1 MHITVGKGSNTHPDG
16 FTIVELLIVIVVIAI
31 LAAVSLVAYNGIQG
45 RARISA
51 SASSAT
57 SVGKKLATYLLQN
70 NEQLPVDLAT
80 VGIANTADTT
90 YQYTPNTTVTP
101 QLYCVTVTI
110 SGVSSHVATGGS
122 VKDGPCVGHTGTA
135 PTTLAD
141 GTSCPAN
148 YILVPGSSLFGTD
161 EFCIMK
167 YEAKIVG
174 QANGNQSYSASF
186 VAESRADGSPW
197 ANISQTNAI
206 AEAAALG
213 GTSHLVTEAE
223 WLTIAHN
230 VLSVPS
236 NWSGGVVGGSNY
248 IYSGHNDNSPANPIA
263 ASTTDSDG
271 YNGTGNSSGSG
282 PTQRRTLT
290 LTNGEVIWDFAGNV
304 GELTQGTIL
313 ANQLP
318 GVIGENSYTYKQYNA
333 SDLTLNG
340 LSASALPKYGTAAA
354 SLWTTS
360 QGIGQVF
367 TNYGETQTF
376 TRGFYRG
383 GAYNT
388 SGSAGVLSLALVTG
402 SGSIGGVTVG
412 FRVAR

>member
-1 MHITVGKGSNTHPDG
+1 MYMKVGKRRKTFSSG

-31 LAAVSLVAYNGIQG
+31 LAAITLVAYNSIQS
-45 RARISA
+45 RARASA
-51 SASSAT
+51 SASSAA
-57 SVGKKLATYLLQN
+57 SVGKKVATYLLQN
-70 NEQLPVDLAT
+70 SDQVPVDLAA
-80 VGIANTADTT
+80 VGIVSTSDTN
-90 YQYTPNTTVTP
+90 YQYTPNTTVMP
-101 QLYCVTVTI
+101 QLYCATVTI
-110 SGVSSHVATGGS
+110 NGVSSHIASGGG
-122 VKDGPCVGHTGTA
+122 VKDGPCLGHTGTA

-174 QANGNQSYSASF
+174 QANGAQTYSASF
-186 VAESRADGSPW
+186 VAESRADGTPW
-197 ANISQTNAI
+197 TNVSQINAI
-206 AEAAALG
+206 AEASALG
-213 GTSHLVTEAE
+213 AAYHLVTEAE
-223 WLTIAHN
+223 WLTLAHN

-236 NWSGGVVGGSNY
+236 NWSNGSVGSNY
-248 IYSGHNDNSPANPIA
+248 IFMGHNDNSPANPIA

-340 LSASALPKYGTAAA
+340 LPTSALPKYGTAAA

-402 SGSIGGVTVG
+402 SGSVGGVTVG